1 MIKILAKN
9 RLYYQYRTRIYNI
22 FIVKAIIQY
31 EFNVHVCHR
40 NSLLFRQ
47 PVQYALQ
54 IDVPKDFNYLHYT
67 ARSPTRH
74 ELL

>member
-31 EFNVHVCHR
+31 EFNFHVRHR
-40 NSLLFRQ
+40 NSLVIGQ

-54 IDVPKDFNYLHYT
+54 IDVPKDLHYT